1 MSYFKR
7 NVGQMI
13 AYPYERLRHVFL
25 LIGVAIIIGF
35 ATGGAVMFLSPFVVI
50 LAFVILVAAVIVVK
64 KPELGILGFVA
75 LTSTVLESESNPGIS
90 IGFGHIYLSDILV
103 FFSFLYII
111 WRLMFRLETKF
122 VRTPLDIPLVLFILV
137 ALVSTGV
144 AMLRGTVTLK
154 ACLGPVRD
162 VVNYAIFFGVTNLVR
177 SEKQLKLVL
186 GSMIGFAIMVSI
198 VMMAQYA
205 LGTKLPFLP
214 GRVEVLLTEGTRY
227 SSVTRI
233 IPPGYSI
240 VFVGFVTAC
249 SIWFFDNTQRRS
261 WALALPI
268 FITGMGVLLTFKRH
282 FWGALMVIFLIMLL
296 LGNRK
301 EIQRILIRGLSTIAV
316 MAVAIYFILNYTG
329 SLGPNLIKG
338 AVDRFLSLSQANTYE
353 DPDSSLRWRDFENQY
368 AMSNILSHPL
378 IGIGLGTRYR
388 PWVPSRDWANFDGRA
403 FIHNGIFWLLLRT
416 GSLGFIFM
424 TWLMTIY
431 VVRGFKYWRL
441 VHNST
446 YSAYMLGFTFSML
459 GMLMGIWVE
468 PLISEWY
475 WTGVIAVMMGCNEL
489 IIRTV
494 PKTASKMQESA
505 NVKE

>member
-1 MSYFKR
+1 MSYSNKDAGR
-7 NVGQMI
+7 II
-13 AYPYERLRHVFL
+13 AYPDDRLRHIFL
-25 LIGVAIIIGF
+25 LMGVAIIVGF

-50 LAFVILVAAVIVVK
+50 LALVILVAAVIVVK
-64 KPELGILGFVA
+64 KPELGILGFLA

-103 FFSFLYII
+103 FFPFLYII

-154 ACLGPVRD
+154 ACLGPIRD

-205 LGTKLPFLP
+205 LGAVLPFLP
-214 GRVEVLLTEGTRY
+214 GRVEVLSTEGASY

-249 SIWFFDNTQRRS
+249 SIWFFDVTQRRS
-261 WALALPI
+261 WVMALPI

-282 FWGALMVIFLIMLL
+282 FWGAFVVIFLIMLF

-301 EIQRILIRGLSTIAV
+301 EIQRILIRGLSTMAV
-316 MAVAIYFILNYTG
+316 MVVATFFVLNYTG
-329 SLGPNLIKG
+329 SVGPNLIKG
-338 AVDRFLSLSQANTYE
+338 AVDRLLSLTQSNTYE

-368 AMSNILSHPL
+368 AMSNFVSHPL
-378 IGIGLGTRYR
+378 IGIGLGGRYR

-403 FIHNGIFWLLLRT
+403 YIHSGIFWLLLRT

-424 TWLMTIY
+424 IWLMVVY
-431 VVRGFKYWRL
+431 VFRGLKYFRL
-441 VHNST
+441 VPNST
-446 YSAYMLGFTFSML
+446 YRAYMLGFTLSTL
-459 GMLMGIWVE
+459 GMLMGNWVE

-475 WTGVIAVMMGCNEL
+475 WTGVTAVMMGVSEL
-489 IIRTV
+489 MIRTI
-494 PKTASKMQESA
+494 PKT
-505 NVKE
+505 V